1 MLFVRCHSAVVGA
14 MALTLLFTALGAA
27 QAPWAQS
34 NAPASVSSP
43 TAKVST
49 PGRQPKRQTKGKK
62 GKRKPAQAQPAP
74 QPVVQA
80 TPPPPPTPEQLPAM
94 PPNVKYQNGEL
105 TILAQNS
112 TLGDI
117 LHEVRAKTGAV
128 IDIPPGA
135 NERVVGQMGPGP
147 AREVLASLLN
157 GTHFNYV
164 MVASSTNPDSV
175 AQVILTAKS
184 GTPEATAPVAYQP
197 PPNPYPNA
205 VPQPQYVQQ
214 PPPDPNVQN
223 DVPVEDQPQEGVE
236 EQDTSQDN
244 QPDEGA
250 PEQVEGAGQ
259 QGPPQVKTPE
269 QLLQELQRQQ
279 QLMQQQQQQ
288 QQQGQ
293 QPGQPQITYPQTPPD
308 QQQPEQQP
316 PDE

>member
-1 MLFVRCHSAVVGA
+1 MLSVRRDF
-14 MALTLLFTALGAA
+14 ALLCAIATVLLLPGDSPA
-27 QAPWAQS
+27 QAPPSQT
-34 NAPASVSSP
+34 NSP
-43 TAKVST
+43 TSTASPAAKVPT
-49 PGRQPKRQTKGKK
+49 PSGASKTRAKSKK
-62 GKRKPAQAQPAP
+62 GKQKPVLQQPTP

-80 TPPPPPTPEQLPAM
+80 PPPPPPTPEQLPAT

-105 TILAQNS
+105 TIFAQNS

-147 AREVLASLLN
+147 ARDVLASLLN
-157 GTHFNYV
+157 GSHFNYV
-164 MVASSTNPDSV
+164 MIASSNNPQSV
-175 AQVILTAKS
+175 AQVILTAKT
-184 GTPEATAPVAYQP
+184 GTPEASAPVAYQP
-197 PPNPYPNA
+197 PPNPYPNG
-205 VPQPQYVQQ
+205 VPPQNVQQ
-214 PPPDPNVQN
+214 PPPDPNMQN
-223 DVPVEDQPQEGVE
+223 DVQVEEQPPTDAVE

-244 QPDEGA
+244 ASGDQGA
-250 PEQVEGAGQ
+250 PEIEGQGQ

-288 QQQGQ
+288 QQGQ
-293 QPGQPQITYPQTPPD
+293 QPGQPQMTYPQTPPD
-308 QQQPEQQP
+308 QQPSEQP